1 MRSRENTYMQLR
13 DESLLDHR
21 ELPLKKMRCKCGT
34 LRTAAWSEKGEKESI
49 GRTYAAGVK
58 L

>member
-49 GRTYAAGVK
+49 GRT
-58 L
+58 